1 LDDLLIEETSFVSL
15 NQALF
20 DEAKS
25 LEIIRLEHSNTKLGQ
40 AYYYRKTNMSKEEG
54 Q

>member
-1 LDDLLIEETSFVSL
+1 MSL
-15 NQALF
+15 NQALL

-25 LEIIRLEHSNTKLGQ
+25 LERIRLEHSHIKLGQ